1 MIIPHGSRIIS
12 PHLQVRSG
20 CSVYSMRRNRTVTED
35 LEMATRVV
43 SRSVSSLV
51 AGLTVRALAGVWLE
65 QLRRG
70 LMGERVSCKLAA
82 GGTGTLAPGANPQF
96 SEGEQDLSAKVSSSG
111 WGWSIV
117 KAAKANI
124 PTSPSSVSVVSVA
137 SGTSGTT
144 PADCG

>member
-1 MIIPHGSRIIS
+1 MIIPHGSRFIS

-20 CSVYSMRRNRTVTED
+20 CSVYSMCRNGTVTED
-35 LEMATRVV
+35 LEMATR
-43 SRSVSSLV
+43 VSSLV
-51 AGLTVRALAGVWLE
+51 AGLTVRALANVWLE

-70 LMGERVSCKLAA
+70 LMGERVSCKLAT

-124 PTSPSSVSVVSVA
+124 PTSPSSVSVVPAA